1 MFDTAF
7 VLLVIAVLLVA
18 VGLCQPLAAYLK
30 LPPPALLG
38 VIGVAL
44 GGFPVLMSKLGWS
57 GSADVFADAFAA
69 LPVSSATFI
78 YVFLPLL
85 VFEAG
90 IATDVRRVIE
100 DAAPILLLAIIATL
114 VTTAVIGLALWQL
127 AGVPLVVCLLLGPVV
142 ATTDPAAVIAIF
154 RGVGA
159 PGRLTRLVEGEALL
173 NDAAAIALFA
183 VLLGMIVA
191 AREPNIGVGLSE
203 FFLSFVGGGLLGLI
217 AGRALL
223 WVIPWLREDRL
234 AEGTLTLALAY
245 GVFIAADRLFH
256 VSGVVAALGSGLT
269 VSALGRSR
277 IAPNNW
283 SFLADLWDQIAFWAR
298 SLVFVLASILVPRLL
313 GHIDL
318 HDLGLLAVL
327 VTAAFVARILVLFVL
342 MPPLEYLKLTQ
353 PISAAYKLAMA
364 WGGLRGALTLVLAL
378 AVTENRA
385 LDPQVQRFVAVLAT
399 GLVLFTLFVNGT
411 TLRLVIAFLGLDR
424 LSPRNEVLRDRVL
437 ALSYAEVCDAVRRL
451 AEAHALAPAAVQQ
464 IIEPYE
470 AWITAAN
477 ARDSAERLTERD
489 RLAIALVALANQE
502 RAVALETRAARI
514 APPATVQT
522 LLHNADTL
530 LDGARTE
537 GRLGYR
543 RAADAILSFPAAFRI
558 AYSLYRHFGIRRW
571 LADRLA
577 DRVEMLLVTKLLV
590 DRLIDFNNERLR
602 PIFGER
608 ISELTGEIM
617 ERRRGDLGSAL
628 DALQRQYPDYVAA
641 LEVRFLRQ
649 SAVRQETGRY
659 QALFQE
665 GFIPQELFED
675 LKRGVAATR
684 AGEPRP
690 RFDMGLD
697 TRRLIEQLDFL
708 SALSNAQL
716 DRVAKL
722 LRPRFTVPNERVV
735 RAGDRGD
742 AVFFI
747 ASGAVEVRLPVRHV
761 RLGTGE
767 FFGEMAL
774 LTGRPRQADVV
785 ALSYCRLLVLRKAD
799 FDRFVTANPDAGAV
813 INRVAEARL
822 AMNQDDHDRAAEVAS

>member
-1 MFDTAF
+1 M
-7 VLLVIAVLLVA
+7 
-18 VGLCQPLAAYLK
+18 
-30 LPPPALLG
+30 
-38 VIGVAL
+38 
-44 GGFPVLMSKLGWS
+44 
-57 GSADVFADAFAA
+57 
-69 LPVSSATFI
+69 
-78 YVFLPLL
+78 
-85 VFEAG
+85 
-90 IATDVRRVIE
+90 
-100 DAAPILLLAIIATL
+100 
-114 VTTAVIGLALWQL
+114 
-127 AGVPLVVCLLLGPVV
+127 
-142 ATTDPAAVIAIF
+142 
-154 RGVGA
+154 
-159 PGRLTRLVEGEALL
+159 
-173 NDAAAIALFA
+173 
-183 VLLGMIVA
+183 
-191 AREPNIGVGLSE
+191 
-203 FFLSFVGGGLLGLI
+203 
-217 AGRALL
+217 
-223 WVIPWLREDRL
+223 
-234 AEGTLTLALAY
+234 
-245 GVFIAADRLFH
+245 
-256 VSGVVAALGSGLT
+256 
-269 VSALGRSR
+269 
-277 IAPNNW
+277 
-283 SFLADLWDQIAFWAR
+283 
-298 SLVFVLASILVPRLL
+298 
-313 GHIDL
+313 
-318 HDLGLLAVL
+318 
-327 VTAAFVARILVLFVL
+327 
-342 MPPLEYLKLTQ
+342 
-353 PISAAYKLAMA
+353 
-364 WGGLRGALTLVLAL
+364 
-378 AVTENRA
+378 
-385 LDPQVQRFVAVLAT
+385 LAT

-437 ALSYAEVCDAVRRL
+437 ALSYAEVSDAVRRL
-451 AEAHALAPAAVQQ
+451 AVAHALAPAAVQQ
-464 IIEPYE
+464 IVEPYQ

-477 ARDSAERLTERD
+477 ARDAAERLTERD

-543 RAADAILSFPAAFRI
+543 RAADAILSFPVAFRI
-558 AYSLYRHFGIRRW
+558 AYFLYRHFGIRRL

-577 DRVEMLLVTKLLV
+577 DRVELLLVTKLLV

-608 ISELTGEIM
+608 ITELTSEIV
-617 ERRRGDLGSAL
+617 ERRREDLGGAF

-659 QALFQE
+659 QALFEE
-665 GFIPQELFED
+665 GLIPQELFED

-684 AGEPRP
+684 AVEPRP

-697 TRRLIEQLDFL
+697 TRRLIERLDLL
-708 SALSNAQL
+708 SALNNVQL
-716 DRVAKL
+716 DRVARL
-722 LRPRFTVPNERVV
+722 LRPRFTVPNERIV

-813 INRVAEARL
+813 INRVAQARL
-822 AMNQDDHDRAAEVAS
+822 AMNRDDHDRAAEVAS

>member
-1 MFDTAF
+1 
-7 VLLVIAVLLVA
+7 
-18 VGLCQPLAAYLK
+18 
-30 LPPPALLG
+30 
-38 VIGVAL
+38 
-44 GGFPVLMSKLGWS
+44 
-57 GSADVFADAFAA
+57 
-69 LPVSSATFI
+69 
-78 YVFLPLL
+78 
-85 VFEAG
+85 
-90 IATDVRRVIE
+90 
-100 DAAPILLLAIIATL
+100 
-114 VTTAVIGLALWQL
+114 
-127 AGVPLVVCLLLGPVV
+127 
-142 ATTDPAAVIAIF
+142 
-154 RGVGA
+154 
-159 PGRLTRLVEGEALL
+159 
-173 NDAAAIALFA
+173 
-183 VLLGMIVA
+183 
-191 AREPNIGVGLSE
+191 
-203 FFLSFVGGGLLGLI
+203 
-217 AGRALL
+217 
-223 WVIPWLREDRL
+223 
-234 AEGTLTLALAY
+234 
-245 GVFIAADRLFH
+245 
-256 VSGVVAALGSGLT
+256 
-269 VSALGRSR
+269 
-277 IAPNNW
+277 
-283 SFLADLWDQIAFWAR
+283 
-298 SLVFVLASILVPRLL
+298 VPRLL

-437 ALSYAEVCDAVRRL
+437 ALSYAEVCDSVRSL

-464 IIEPYE
+464 IIEPYQ

-558 AYSLYRHFGIRRW
+558 AYSLYRHFGVRRL

-577 DRVEMLLVTKLLV
+577 DRVELLLVTKLLV

-602 PIFGER
+602 PVFGER
-608 ISELTGEIM
+608 ISELAGEIM
-617 ERRRGDLGSAL
+617 ERRRGDLGGAL

-659 QALFQE
+659 QALFEE

-690 RFDMGLD
+690 RFDIGLD

-708 SALSNAQL
+708 PLARSR
-716 DRVAKL
+716 RVPT
-722 LRPRFTVPNERVV
+722 PR
-735 RAGDRGD
+735 
-742 AVFFI
+742 
-747 ASGAVEVRLPVRHV
+747 
-761 RLGTGE
+761 
-767 FFGEMAL
+767 
-774 LTGRPRQADVV
+774 
-785 ALSYCRLLVLRKAD
+785 
-799 FDRFVTANPDAGAV
+799 
-813 INRVAEARL
+813 
-822 AMNQDDHDRAAEVAS
+822 